1 MVDEGDDVRL
11 HTVRADR
18 GGEQNPGLQVH
29 LVVGDEIDQIRPLE
43 LIGLLGCRS
52 AAVFDHVLDGEVVHL
67 FGREPFAGEG
77 GSVRHDE
84 EACSTNDHGDDTFE
98 QEDPSPA
105 RSTADAIHLCNAEG
119 EKT

>member
-52 AAVFDHVLDGEVVHL
+52 AAVFDHVLDGEVVHFL
-67 FGREPFAGEG
+67 GCEPFAGEG
-77 GSVRHDE
+77 RSIRHDE
-84 EACSTNDHGDDTFE
+84 EACSTNDNGDDTFE

-105 RSTADAIHLCNAEG
+105 WSTADAIHLCNAEG